1 MEQKIITFIIGVFCL
16 QPLVAQNVNVIS
28 LSGYI
33 VEEYDKAEVEAFYG
47 SKLAFK
53 DNALQM
59 PVDIRRRVSFV
70 PDSVSIFTIPK
81 EPCEFFIPTYY
92 DDRINSL
99 IERDKIKDL
108 SIVMRAALSFSPYKV
123 SEKDGVLFKKI
134 RIKGSFLVLNEGVID
149 KTTFKS
155 MKSDWTLFPSR
166 VKSILVLVS
175 IYNYDPYNGIGD
187 GEIWLPYNQ

>member
-1 MEQKIITFIIGVFCL
+1 
-16 QPLVAQNVNVIS
+16 
-28 LSGYI
+28 
-33 VEEYDKAEVEAFYG
+33 
-47 SKLAFK
+47 
-53 DNALQM
+53 
-59 PVDIRRRVSFV
+59 
-70 PDSVSIFTIPK
+70 
-81 EPCEFFIPTYY
+81 
-92 DDRINSL
+92 
-99 IERDKIKDL
+99 
-108 SIVMRAALSFSPYKV
+108 MRAALSFSPYKV

-134 RIKGSFLVLNEGVID
+134 WIKGSFLVLNEGVID